1 MIPLKLQLKNFLSY
15 GPEIQTVDLS
25 TYPLICLSGK
35 NGHGKS
41 ALLDAMT
48 WALWGQARKV
58 TGNAKADQGLLR
70 LGQTQ
75 MMVSL
80 DFEFNH
86 QIYRVRREF
95 SVTYGK
101 PLAAL
106 DFGIVN
112 TDESFVPLTDKTI
125 SLTQDVIEH
134 TLNLSFDSFSNSA
147 FLRQGQA
154 NEFSKKSPKDRKEI
168 LATILGLNQYET
180 VRTLAMNK
188 IRQATIDRTARLTV
202 QEKIELEL
210 QKKDLIVE
218 QLGQLDIQLLTHN
231 TQETMLKQQAQTL
244 ADGNKQLFEDQ
255 KKYQVITFALNQLI
269 KKEDEDIQ
277 QLRSS
282 ITEWKI
288 VHKKQLLMTDPKA
301 LDAEKQELLNQIKQ
315 YQYAL
320 QKTLEL
326 KEQYLKHKETAQ
338 QLSYQLKE
346 KQNAALQHKK
356 IAIERLLI
364 EKQTDEKS
372 IIDTDKQLIETHQ
385 DLKKHQSSL
394 TALHTLL
401 TSQPA
406 ALQKL
411 QSIEK
416 QFDRRKEHYQK
427 FLEQGKW
434 VTSELENLEQ
444 KTALAHDDE
453 DPSCPLCEQNL
464 SAARKR
470 FLKQKFVE
478 QEQFL
483 KRRLQ
488 RITLVVKQLKA
499 VLIEQHKELEA
510 ARKQIEQLALAQA
523 QYHEHEKNIEKIK
536 VSSDQ
541 LATHKLALEKKLLA
555 LSLTIAADQ
564 LALDILIKQDALVV
578 ENNNEY
584 QAIIKQLKDIEVEAK
599 KLQYNQELHKKVDA
613 RLAIIEQQSTEYM
626 KLMQELALQNQ
637 RQKVVSQLCSDLKV
651 VRKEK
656 TELTLQA
663 AMFGTLQDRQKAY
676 EQQELQLVTT
686 TKELAQHKE
695 QILDQKARLETQRTA
710 LENLEKEHKEQQVT
724 ITALQETI
732 YDYQAIAAATGKDGI
747 QALLIE
753 DAIPEIEQEANSL
766 LARLTN
772 NQAQV
777 FFESLRDL
785 KKGGS
790 KETLDIKISDSQ
802 GIRPY
807 EMFSGGEAFRIDF
820 AIRIA
825 ISKLLARRA
834 GTSLQTLIIDEGFG
848 SQDEE
853 GLALIMDALHNIQE
867 DFSKIIIVSH
877 LASMKDNFPVHFV
890 VDKGP
895 NGSTVSVIEQG

>member
-1 MIPLKLQLKNFLSY
+1 MIPLILQLKNFLSY
-15 GPEIQTVDLS
+15 GPDIQTIDLS

-41 ALLDAMT
+41 ALLDAIT

-58 TGNAKADQGLLR
+58 AGNAKADQGLLR

-95 SVTYGK
+95 AVTYGK

-112 TDESFVPLTDKTI
+112 ADGSFVPLTDKTI
-125 SLTQDVIEH
+125 SLTQDVIEQ

-180 VRTLAMNK
+180 VRKLAMDK
-188 IRQATIDRTARLTV
+188 MRQATTDKAARATV
-202 QEKIELEL
+202 QEKIEVEL
-210 QKKDLIVE
+210 QKKDLIIE
-218 QLGQLDIQLLTHN
+218 QLGHLDIQLLTHASN
-231 TQETMLKQQAQTL
+231 ETSLQQQAKMLT
-244 ADGNKQLFEDQ
+244 DSHKELFEDQ

-269 KKEDEDIQ
+269 KKEDDDKQ
-277 QLRSS
+277 QLQMA
-282 ITEWKI
+282 INEWKVI
-288 VHKKQLLMTDPKA
+288 HKKQLLMADPKQ
-301 LDAEKQELLNQIKQ
+301 LESEKQELLNQIKQ

-364 EKQTDEKS
+364 AKQTDEKS
-372 IIDTDKQLIETHQ
+372 IIDADKQLEENHKELAQHQ
-385 DLKKHQSSL
+385 
-394 TALHTLL
+394 TALTSLHILL
-401 TSQPA
+401 ASQPA
-406 ALQKL
+406 ALQK
-411 QSIEK
+411 QNSIEK
-416 QFDRRKEHYQK
+416 HFDRRKEHYQK

-434 VTSELENLEQ
+434 VTAELDNLEQ
-444 KTALAHDDE
+444 KTALAHDDD

-478 QEQFL
+478 QEKFL
-483 KRRLQ
+483 THRLQ
-488 RITLVVKQLKA
+488 RITLVVKQLKV
-499 VLIEQHKELEA
+499 VLIDQHKELEA

-523 QYHEHEKNIEKIK
+523 QFNEHEKAIAKIK
-536 VSSDQ
+536 VTCEQ
-541 LATHKLALEKKLLA
+541 LATNKSTLEKKLVE
-555 LSLTIAADQ
+555 LSSIITTDQ
-564 LALDILIKQDALVV
+564 AALDILIKQDVQLV
-578 ENNNEY
+578 ENNSDY
-584 QAIIKQLKDIEVEAK
+584 KILMGLLKDIQEEAK
-599 KLQYNQELHKKVDA
+599 KLHYNQELHKKVDA
-613 RLAIIEQQSTEYM
+613 RLAIIEQQSAEYM
-626 KLMQELALQNQ
+626 KLMQELAQQNQ
-637 RQKVVSQLCSDLKV
+637 RQKVVSQLCSNLKDI
-651 VRKEK
+651 RKEK
-656 TELTLQA
+656 TELMLQA
-663 AMFGTLQDRQKAY
+663 AIFGTLPDRQKAY
-676 EQQELQLVTT
+676 EQQELQLITA
-686 TKELAQHKE
+686 TKELAHNKE

-710 LENLEKEHKEQQVT
+710 LENLQKEHKEQELI

-790 KETLDIKISDSQ
+790 KETLDIKISDAQ

-848 SQDEE
+848 SQDED

-877 LASMKDNFPVHFV
+877 LASMKDQFPVHFV

-895 NGSTVSVIEQG
+895 NGSTVTVIEQG